1 MEPENVF
8 VHFYCGLHVDPCRN
22 NWSGPDGMIRS
33 ILVQIIAALV
43 DKDLLDLSF
52 LNRRSFIRGLE
63 NHDTYTLCHLL
74 HDLVQQFDPD
84 TTIYCF
90 IDGVSRFD
98 VDYRGTFG
106 LLKVIIDRIEGIVE
120 DDSLKPKLK
129 KLAPNTNTTLLDP
142 DLPLSYG
149 TTLGSVRLRERI
161 AELHSSPEVE
171 LTAANVVI
179 TPGSS
184 MANHLVLATL
194 CGPGDHIICQY
205 PTYGP
210 LYLLPKHSGVDV
222 SLWELKEAEGWSLDL
237 KELANMIKP
246 NTKVIIICNPNNPTG
261 TIIPRDTLEQVLGLA
276 QKNHIVVF
284 SDEVFSPLFHT
295 KDQPPPLVSLGY
307 PHTLSTGSLSKAY
320 ALPGIRIGWVVSQ
333 DKEIIRQVSTL
344 RDYTT
349 ISVSLLDDS
358 VGAFALSK
366 EVLPRLMERNLRLF
380 AESITLLDGFVRRNA
395 QRCRWTKPKGSG
407 VAFVQILNK
416 DGSASDD
423 LVFSKKLVEEAG
435 ITVLPGSYSFAEEGA
450 NNLKGYL
457 RIEIGSPERL
467 REGLVA
473 IEEFLHKY
481 DFLR

>member
-1 MEPENVF
+1 MPEIPEF
-8 VHFYCGLHVDPCRN
+8 KMDRWIEDYGPRGQIGLYG
-22 NWSGPDGMIRS
+22 SYAS
-33 ILVQIIAALV
+33 AL
-43 DKDLLDLSF
+43 S
-52 LNRRSFIRGLE
+52 LNEL
-63 NHDTYTLCHLL
+63 
-74 HDLVQQFDPD
+74 Q
-84 TTIYCF
+84 
-90 IDGVSRFD
+90 
-98 VDYRGTFG
+98 
-106 LLKVIIDRIEGIVE
+106 
-120 DDSLKPKLK
+120 

-222 SLWELKEAEGWSLDL
+222 SLWGLKEAEGWSLDL
-237 KELANMIKP
+237 EELANMIKP

-261 TIIPRDTLEQVLGLA
+261 TVIPRDTLEQVLALA
-276 QKNHIVVF
+276 QKNNIVVF

-307 PHTLSTGSLSKAY
+307 PRTLSTGSLSKAY

-333 DKEIIRQVSTL
+333 DKEILRQVSTL

-380 AESITLLDGFVRRNA
+380 AESITLLDGFVKRNA
-395 QRCRWTKPKGSG
+395 QRCRWTKPEGSG

-467 REGLVA
+467 KEGLVA
-473 IEEFLHKY
+473 IEQFLHKY
-481 DFLR
+481 DFF